1 MKCFPDFITRY
12 YKQNVSQEFSTIKIA
27 DEVPREEEMTVDTVN
42 FTAKL
47 EDTFKE
53 NAKNDDFLRW
63 HIYTLGPKL

>member
-1 MKCFPDFITRY
+1 MRFSNVQVISLSLYSY

-42 FTAKL
+42 FTTKL

-53 NAKNDDFLRW
+53 NARNDEFIR
-63 HIYTLGPKL
+63 

>member
-1 MKCFPDFITRY
+1 MRFGNVQVISLSLYSY
-12 YKQNVSQEFSTIKIA
+12 YKQNVSEEFSTIKIA

-53 NAKNDDFLRW
+53 NAGNDEFLR
-63 HIYTLGPKL
+63 

>member
-1 MKCFPDFITRY
+1 MRFSNVQVISLSLYSY

-53 NAKNDDFLRW
+53 NDRNDEFIR
-63 HIYTLGPKL
+63 

>member
-1 MKCFPDFITRY
+1 MRFSNVQVISLSLYSY

-27 DEVPREEEMTVDTVN
+27 DEVPREEAMTVDTVN

-53 NAKNDDFLRW
+53 NARNDEFIR
-63 HIYTLGPKL
+63 

>member
-1 MKCFPDFITRY
+1 M
-12 YKQNVSQEFSTIKIA
+12 SQEFSTIKIA

-53 NAKNDDFLRW
+53 NAGNDEFLR
-63 HIYTLGPKL
+63 

>member
-1 MKCFPDFITRY
+1 MRLSNVQVISLSLYSY

-53 NAKNDDFLRW
+53 NARNDEFIR
-63 HIYTLGPKL
+63 

>member
-1 MKCFPDFITRY
+1 MRFSNVQVISLSLYSY
-12 YKQNVSQEFSTIKIA
+12 YKQNVSEEFSTIKIA

-53 NAKNDDFLRW
+53 NAGNDEFLR
-63 HIYTLGPKL
+63 

>member
-1 MKCFPDFITRY
+1 MRFSNVQVISLSLYSY

-53 NAKNDDFLRW
+53 NARNDEFIR
-63 HIYTLGPKL
+63 